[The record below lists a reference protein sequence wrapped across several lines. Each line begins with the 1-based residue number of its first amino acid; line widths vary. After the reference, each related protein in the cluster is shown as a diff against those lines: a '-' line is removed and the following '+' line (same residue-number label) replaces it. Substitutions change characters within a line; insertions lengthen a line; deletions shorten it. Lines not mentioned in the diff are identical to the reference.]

1 MTQQIGLRYGL
12 LAGFGSTFYM
22 ACLYSVSKEYYYN
35 QWYGI
40 GVTVLY
46 IFMMLKAGLKYRR
59 IVNPN
64 ATFQDTIKVTFMVV
78 IVASFLVAVF
88 SYLMPNVV
96 DTSLLEMLKGYQ
108 LEDLMAQK
116 AQQNDMDN
124 IKRINANIAM
134 IETNGVQFTF
144 SDAAFSFARSLVSG
158 FIFAALSAYLTKKQ

>member
-1 MTQQIGLRYGL
+1 MAQQIGLRYGL

-22 ACLYSVSKEYYYN
+22 ACLYSISKELYYN

-59 IVNPN
+59 TVNPD
-64 ATFQDTIKVTFMVV
+64 ATFQNTIRVTFITV
-78 IVASFLVAVF
+78 IVASLVVAIF

-96 DTSLLEMLKGYQ
+96 DTSLLELLKGYQ
-108 LEDLMAQK
+108 LEDLVSQK

-124 IKRINANIAM
+124 IKRINTNIAF

-144 SDAAFSFARSLVSG
+144 SDAAFSFARSLISG
-158 FIFAALSAYLTKKQ
+158 FIFAALSAYLTKKH